1 MVGVDK
7 VLMFVRSIDRKERM
21 TIGIKLEVKMVQ
33 MASSR
38 IGPKS
43 KEYVGDMMRSG

>member
-1 MVGVDK
+1 MGVDK

-33 MASSR
+33 MASPW

-43 KEYVGDMMRSG
+43 KDYADDMMGS